1 MKKWSKMVDVKLI
14 KDTITE
20 LLSANVDKETIY
32 STLKDIGVDLSDIE
46 KYYTEV
52 ISKEEDTQESEK
64 EKIPEEPSIEEE
76 TNTEEPTLDE
86 KETIELEKQN
96 KKTEMPKPKT
106 TTDELAE
113 ATNDLINTQP
123 EIKVEATKPIS
134 FSTTIEPENNKEQL
148 LEIETKLSE
157 VKAQISGLTKI
168 MKDILEEN
176 RNILNKLK

>member
-46 KYYTEV
+46 KYYNEVASKKEEPEKTEN
-52 ISKEEDTQESEK
+52 SKESST
-64 EKIPEEPSIEEE
+64 EEA
-76 TNTEEPTLDE
+76 TNTEETE
-86 KETIELEKQN
+86 KPETETIEPENPKLN
-96 KKTEMPKPKT
+96 KKTENPKPKT
-106 TTDELAE
+106 TTEELEE
-113 ATNDLINTQP
+113 ATNDVINTQP
-123 EIKVEATKPIS
+123 EIKVENTKPIS

>member
-1 MKKWSKMVDVKLI
+1 MVDVKLI

-52 ISKEEDTQESEK
+52 ISKEEEPEKTENSKESST
-64 EKIPEEPSIEEE
+64 EEA
-76 TNTEEPTLDE
+76 TNTEETEKPE